1 MNDILIMFSL
11 VLVCLENFQE
21 YILTNIAQ
29 LLRLG
34 HTEIYVL
41 TNQHLFHEFEPFN
54 DILKL
59 VDVETLEDPFDFKG
73 KSTLDKDFRGGFWF
87 NTSARFFVIHAFMLK
102 HGVKDVIHIE
112 NDVLLYYNVDE
123 ELAETFTEQ
132 KLYIPFDTY
141 ERNIASIVYIPD
153 ADVFSKILEHY
164 DFGKN
169 DMYNF
174 SEIRKRT
181 QLIQNLPIF
190 VNDEALAVGR
200 DTALVGRDTALVGR
214 DTALVGEGNA
224 LVGEGNALLVGEGNA
239 LVGEGN
245 ALERAFV
252 SNGFKKYI
260 FDAAAIGQLVGG
272 VDPRNAAG
280 DTRGFVNETCVIK
293 YKEEGEII
301 WREVDGFNKP
311 FIKIFTKEV
320 PIFNLHIHC
329 KNLSIYC

>member
-1 MNDILIMFSL
+1 MFSL

-73 KSTLDKDFRGGFWF
+73 KSTLDKGFRGGFWF

-123 ELAETFTEQ
+123 EFDYGNDK

-190 VNDEALAVGR
+190 VE
-200 DTALVGRDTALVGR
+200 DTALSVGDALVG
-214 DTALVGEGNA
+214 D
-224 LVGEGNALLVGEGNA
+224 
-239 LVGEGN
+239 

-252 SNGFKKYI
+252 TNGFKKYI

-301 WREVDGFNKP
+301 WREIDGFNKP

>member
-1 MNDILIMFSL
+1 MFSL

-41 TNQHLFHEFEPFN
+41 TNQHLFHEFEPFASF
-54 DILKL
+54 LKF

-73 KSTLDKDFRGGFWF
+73 KSTLDKGFRGGFWF

-123 ELAETFTEQ
+123 EFDYGND
-132 KLYIPFDTY
+132 KKMYIPFDTY

-190 VNDEALAVGR
+190 VEGR
-200 DTALVGRDTALVGR
+200 D
-214 DTALVGEGNA
+214 
-224 LVGEGNALLVGEGNA
+224 
-239 LVGEGN
+239 N
-245 ALERAFV
+245 ALEKAFV
-252 SNGFKKYI
+252 TNGFKKYI

-301 WREVDGFNKP
+301 WREIDGFNKP

>member
-1 MNDILIMFSL
+1 MFSL

-54 DILKL
+54 YILKL

-73 KSTLDKDFRGGFWF
+73 KSSLDKEFRCGFWF
-87 NTSARFFVIHAFMLK
+87 HTSARFFVIHAFMLK
-102 HGVKDVIHIE
+102 HGLKDVIHIE

-123 ELAETFTEQ
+123 EFDYGND
-132 KLYIPFDTY
+132 KKMYIPFDTY

-153 ADVFSKILEHY
+153 ADIFSKILEHY

-190 VNDEALAVGR
+190 VD
-200 DTALVGRDTALVGR
+200 
-214 DTALVGEGNA
+214 GEGST
-224 LVGEGNALLVGEGNA
+224 
-239 LVGEGN
+239 
-245 ALERAFV
+245 LERAFV
-252 SNGFKKYI
+252 TNGFKKYI

-301 WREVDGFNKP
+301 WKEVDGFNKP
-311 FIKIFTKEV
+311 FIKIFTKKV

>member
-1 MNDILIMFSL
+1 LNDILIMFSL

-41 TNQHLFHEFEPFN
+41 TNQHLFHEFEPFASF
-54 DILKL
+54 LKL

-73 KSTLDKDFRGGFWF
+73 KSTLDKGFRGGFWF

-123 ELAETFTEQ
+123 EFDYGNDK

-190 VNDEALAVGR
+190 VEDEG
-200 DTALVGRDTALVGR
+200 TALSVGD
-214 DTALVGEGNA
+214 
-224 LVGEGNALLVGEGNA
+224 
-239 LVGEGN
+239 

-252 SNGFKKYI
+252 TNGFKKYI

-301 WREVDGFNKP
+301 WREIDGFNKP
-311 FIKIFTKEV
+311 FIKFFTKEV

>member
-1 MNDILIMFSL
+1 MFSL

-29 LLRLG
+29 LLQLE

-41 TNQHLFHEFEPFN
+41 TNEHLIPQFEPFSQF
-54 DILKL
+54 LHL
-59 VDVETLEDPFDFKG
+59 VAVETLDDPFRFKQS
-73 KSTLDKDFRGGFWF
+73 STLDKEFRGGFWYH
-87 NTSARFFVIHAFMLK
+87 TSARFFVIHAFMVK
-102 HGVKDVIHIE
+102 YGVKDVIHIE

-123 ELAETFTEQ
+123 ELVETFVDK

-153 ADVFSKILEHY
+153 ADIFGQILEHY

-181 QLIQNLPIF
+181 GLIQNLPIF
-190 VNDEALAVGR
+190 VSDNS
-200 DTALVGRDTALVGR
+200 T
-214 DTALVGEGNA
+214 
-224 LVGEGNALLVGEGNA
+224 
-239 LVGEGN
+239 
-245 ALERAFV
+245 LERAFV
-252 SNGFKKYI
+252 TNGYKKYI

-272 VDPRNAAG
+272 VDPQNTGG

-293 YKEEGEII
+293 YKDEGTII
-301 WREVDGFNKP
+301 WNIDKP
-311 FIKIFTKEV
+311 FLRTNDSEI

-329 KNLSIYC
+329 KNLSLYC

>member
-1 MNDILIMFSL
+1 MFSL

-41 TNQHLFHEFEPFN
+41 TNEHLFPEFEPFAPF
-54 DILKL
+54 LKL
-59 VDVETLEDPFDFKG
+59 VSVEKLEDPFDFKG
-73 KSTLDKDFRGGFWF
+73 KSSLDKGFRGGFWF
-87 NTSARFFVIHAFMLK
+87 HTSARFFVIHAFMLK
-102 HGVKDVIHIE
+102 HGLKDVIHIE

-123 ELAETFTEQ
+123 EFVYGTDK
-132 KLYIPFDTY
+132 KLYIPFDTF

-153 ADVFSKILEHY
+153 SNIFSKILEHY

-169 DMYNF
+169 DMCNF

-181 QLIQNLPIF
+181 QLICNLPIF
-190 VNDEALAVGR
+190 VSDAS
-200 DTALVGRDTALVGR
+200 T
-214 DTALVGEGNA
+214 
-224 LVGEGNALLVGEGNA
+224 
-239 LVGEGN
+239 
-245 ALERAFV
+245 LEKAFV
-252 SNGFKKYI
+252 TNGFQKYI

-272 VDPRNAAG
+272 VDPRNAGG

-293 YKEEGEII
+293 YKDECNII
-301 WREVDGFNKP
+301 WKLADGFTKPFLRMKEVD
-311 FIKIFTKEV
+311 V

-329 KNLSIYC
+329 KDLVSYC

>member
-1 MNDILIMFSL
+1 MFSL

-123 ELAETFTEQ
+123 EFDYGND
-132 KLYIPFDTY
+132 KKMYIPFDTY

-200 DTALVGRDTALVGR
+200 DTALVGRDTALVG
-214 DTALVGEGNA
+214 EGNA
-224 LVGEGNALLVGEGNA
+224 L

>member
-1 MNDILIMFSL
+1 MFSL
-11 VLVCLENFQE
+11 ILVCLENFQE

-73 KSTLDKDFRGGFWF
+73 KSTLDKGFRGGFWF

-102 HGVKDVIHIE
+102 HGLKDVIHIE

-123 ELAETFTEQ
+123 EFDYGNDK

-153 ADVFSKILEHY
+153 ADIFSKILEHY

-190 VNDEALAVGR
+190 VDGR
-200 DTALVGRDTALVGR
+200 D
-214 DTALVGEGNA
+214 
-224 LVGEGNALLVGEGNA
+224 
-239 LVGEGN
+239 N
-245 ALERAFV
+245 ALERTFV

-301 WREVDGFNKP
+301 WREIDGFNKP

>member
-1 MNDILIMFSL
+1 MFSL

-41 TNQHLFHEFEPFN
+41 TNEHLIPQFEPFSQF
-54 DILKL
+54 LHL
-59 VDVETLEDPFDFKG
+59 VAVETLDDPFDFKS
-73 KSTLDKDFRGGFWF
+73 KSTLDKEFRGGFWYH
-87 NTSARFFVIHAFMLK
+87 TSARFFIIHAFMLK
-102 HGVKDVIHIE
+102 YGVQDVIHIE

-123 ELAETFTEQ
+123 ELVVDK

-153 ADVFSKILEHY
+153 ADIFSKILEHY

-169 DMYNF
+169 DMCNF

-190 VNDEALAVGR
+190 VSD
-200 DTALVGRDTALVGR
+200 DTT
-214 DTALVGEGNA
+214 
-224 LVGEGNALLVGEGNA
+224 
-239 LVGEGN
+239 
-245 ALERAFV
+245 LEKAFIT
-252 SNGFKKYI
+252 NGFQKYI

-272 VDPRNAAG
+272 VDPRNVGG

-293 YKEEGEII
+293 YNNEGNII
-301 WREVDGFNKP
+301 WKLADGFTKP
-311 FIKIFTKEV
+311 FLRMKELDI

-329 KNLSIYC
+329 KDLASYC

>member
-1 MNDILIMFSL
+1 MFSL

-41 TNQHLFHEFEPFN
+41 TNEHLFPEFEPFAPF
-54 DILKL
+54 LKL
-59 VDVETLEDPFDFKG
+59 VSVETLEDPFDFKG
-73 KSTLDKDFRGGFWF
+73 KSSLDKGFRGGFWF
-87 NTSARFFVIHAFMLK
+87 HTSARFFVIHAFMLK
-102 HGVKDVIHIE
+102 HGLKDVIHIE

-123 ELAETFTEQ
+123 EFVYGTDK
-132 KLYIPFDTY
+132 KLYIPFDTF

-153 ADVFSKILEHY
+153 SNIFSKILEHY

-169 DMYNF
+169 DMCNF

-181 QLIQNLPIF
+181 QLICNLPIF
-190 VNDEALAVGR
+190 VSDAS
-200 DTALVGRDTALVGR
+200 T
-214 DTALVGEGNA
+214 
-224 LVGEGNALLVGEGNA
+224 
-239 LVGEGN
+239 
-245 ALERAFV
+245 LEKAFV
-252 SNGFKKYI
+252 TNGFQKYI

-272 VDPRNAAG
+272 VDPRNAGG

-293 YKEEGEII
+293 YNNEGNII
-301 WREVDGFNKP
+301 WKLADGFTKPFLRMKEVD
-311 FIKIFTKEV
+311 V

-329 KNLSIYC
+329 KDLVSYC

>member
-1 MNDILIMFSL
+1 MFSL

-41 TNQHLFHEFEPFN
+41 TNEHLIPQFEPFSQF
-54 DILKL
+54 LHL
-59 VDVETLEDPFDFKG
+59 VAVETLDDPFDFKS
-73 KSTLDKDFRGGFWF
+73 KSTLDKEFRGGFWYH
-87 NTSARFFVIHAFMLK
+87 TSARFFVIHAFMLK
-102 HGVKDVIHIE
+102 YGVQDVIHIE

-123 ELAETFTEQ
+123 ELVVDK

-153 ADVFSKILEHY
+153 ADIFGQILEHY

-174 SEIRKRT
+174 SKIRKQT
-181 QLIQNLPIF
+181 GLIQNLPIF
-190 VNDEALAVGR
+190 VTDNS
-200 DTALVGRDTALVGR
+200 T
-214 DTALVGEGNA
+214 
-224 LVGEGNALLVGEGNA
+224 
-239 LVGEGN
+239 
-245 ALERAFV
+245 LERAFV
-252 SNGFKKYI
+252 TNGYKKYI

-272 VDPRNAAG
+272 VDPQNTGG

-293 YKEEGEII
+293 YKDEGTII
-301 WREVDGFNKP
+301 WKMDKP
-311 FIKIFTKEV
+311 FLRINDSEI

-329 KNLSIYC
+329 KHLSNYC

>member
-1 MNDILIMFSL
+1 MFSL
-11 VLVCLENFQE
+11 ILVCLENFQE

-73 KSTLDKDFRGGFWF
+73 KSTLDKGFRGGFWF

-102 HGVKDVIHIE
+102 HGLKDVIHIE

-153 ADVFSKILEHY
+153 ADIFSKILEHY

-190 VNDEALAVGR
+190 VDGR
-200 DTALVGRDTALVGR
+200 DTALVGRDTVLAV
-214 DTALVGEGNA
+214 DTV
-224 LVGEGNALLVGEGNA
+224 
-239 LVGEGN
+239 
-245 ALERAFV
+245 LERAFV

>member
-1 MNDILIMFSL
+1 MFSL

-41 TNQHLFHEFEPFN
+41 TNQHLFHEFEPFAS
-54 DILKL
+54 ILKL

-73 KSTLDKDFRGGFWF
+73 KSTLDKGFRGGFWF

-102 HGVKDVIHIE
+102 HGLKDVIHIE

-123 ELAETFTEQ
+123 EFDYGNDK

-190 VNDEALAVGR
+190 VD
-200 DTALVGRDTALVGR
+200 
-214 DTALVGEGNA
+214 GEGST
-224 LVGEGNALLVGEGNA
+224 
-239 LVGEGN
+239 
-245 ALERAFV
+245 LERAFV

-301 WREVDGFNKP
+301 WREIDGFNKP
-311 FIKIFTKEV
+311 FIKIFTKDV

>member
-1 MNDILIMFSL
+1 MFSL

-59 VDVETLEDPFDFKG
+59 VDVETLEDTFDFKG
-73 KSTLDKDFRGGFWF
+73 KSSLDKGFRGGFWF
-87 NTSARFFVIHAFMLK
+87 HTSARFFVIHAFMLK

-123 ELAETFTEQ
+123 EFDYGNDK

-190 VNDEALAVGR
+190 VDGEGNPLVGRGNALDTALAVC
-200 DTALVGRDTALVGR
+200 
-214 DTALVGEGNA
+214 EGNA
-224 LVGEGNALLVGEGNA
+224 LVGR
-239 LVGEGN
+239 GN

-293 YKEEGEII
+293 YKEEGEIV

-329 KNLSIYC
+329 KSLSIYC

>member
-1 MNDILIMFSL
+1 MFSL

-200 DTALVGRDTALVGR
+200 DTALVGRDTALVG
-214 DTALVGEGNA
+214 EGNA
-224 LVGEGNALLVGEGNA
+224 L

>member
-1 MNDILIMFSL
+1 MFSL

-41 TNQHLFHEFEPFN
+41 TNQHLFHEFEPFASF
-54 DILKL
+54 LKL

-73 KSTLDKDFRGGFWF
+73 KSTLDKGFRCGFWF

-123 ELAETFTEQ
+123 EFDYGND
-132 KLYIPFDTY
+132 KKMYIPFDTY

-190 VNDEALAVGR
+190 VD
-200 DTALVGRDTALVGR
+200 
-214 DTALVGEGNA
+214 GEGNA
-224 LVGEGNALLVGEGNA
+224 LDTALIV
-239 LVGEGN
+239 GN

-252 SNGFKKYI
+252 TNGFKKYI

>member
-1 MNDILIMFSL
+1 MFSL

-41 TNQHLFHEFEPFN
+41 TNQHLFHEFEPFAS
-54 DILKL
+54 ILKL

-73 KSTLDKDFRGGFWF
+73 KSTLDKGFRGGFWF

-123 ELAETFTEQ
+123 EFDYGND
-132 KLYIPFDTY
+132 KKMYIPFDTY

-190 VNDEALAVGR
+190 VEGEG
-200 DTALVGRDTALVGR
+200 TALS
-214 DTALVGEGNA
+214 VGEGT
-224 LVGEGNALLVGEGNA
+224 
-239 LVGEGN
+239 

-252 SNGFKKYI
+252 TNGFKKYI

-301 WREVDGFNKP
+301 WREIDGFNKP
-311 FIKIFTKEV
+311 FIKFFTKEV
-320 PIFNLHIHC
+320 PIFNLHIQC

>member
-1 MNDILIMFSL
+1 MFSL

-41 TNQHLFHEFEPFN
+41 TNQHLFHEFEPFSN
-54 DILKL
+54 ILKL
-59 VDVETLEDPFDFKG
+59 VDVETLDDPFNFKG
-73 KSTLDKDFRGGFWF
+73 KSTLDKGFRCGFWF
-87 NTSARFFVIHAFMLK
+87 HTSARFFVIHACMVKYGL
-102 HGVKDVIHIE
+102 KDVIHIE

-123 ELAETFTEQ
+123 EFVYGTDK
-132 KLYIPFDTY
+132 KLYIPFDTF

-153 ADVFSKILEHY
+153 ADIFSKILEHY

-169 DMYNF
+169 DMCNF

-190 VNDEALAVGR
+190 VSD
-200 DTALVGRDTALVGR
+200 DTT
-214 DTALVGEGNA
+214 
-224 LVGEGNALLVGEGNA
+224 
-239 LVGEGN
+239 
-245 ALERAFV
+245 LEKAFIT
-252 SNGFKKYI
+252 NGFQKYI

-272 VDPRNAAG
+272 VDPRNVGG

-293 YKEEGEII
+293 YNNEGNII
-301 WREVDGFNKP
+301 WKLADGFTKP
-311 FIKIFTKEV
+311 FLRMKELDI

-329 KNLSIYC
+329 KDLASYC

>member
-1 MNDILIMFSL
+1 MFSL

-34 HTEIYVL
+34 HTEIYIL
-41 TNQHLFHEFEPFN
+41 TNKHLFHEFEPFQ
-54 DILKL
+54 DVLKM
-59 VDVETLEDPFDFKG
+59 VDVETLDDPFEFKE
-73 KSTLDKDFRGGFWF
+73 KSTLDKGFRGGFWF
-87 NTSARFFVIHAFMLK
+87 HTSARFFVIHSFMLK
-102 HGVKDVIHIE
+102 YNVENVIHIE

-123 ELAETFTEQ
+123 EFDYGND
-132 KLYIPFDTY
+132 KKMYIPFDTY

-153 ADVFSKILEHY
+153 SNIFGQILEHY

-169 DMYNF
+169 DMCNF

-190 VNDEALAVGR
+190 VSD
-200 DTALVGRDTALVGR
+200 
-214 DTALVGEGNA
+214 EGNA
-224 LVGEGNALLVGEGNA
+224 LVGNT
-239 LVGEGN
+239 
-245 ALERAFV
+245 LERSFV
-252 SNGFKKYI
+252 TNGFKKYI

-329 KNLSIYC
+329 KNLSTYC